1 MSKREFSFEPTT
13 CQVIKD
19 LGEALKNIKVTV
31 DFNFKNDDQNK
42 TFSEEEKNNLMQEKE
57 NLESEKTKL
66 ESILKE
72 KEEIIDNL
80 TKEKG
85 NLKIEKEELGNKVKE
100 KEEIINNL
108 TEEKRNLDS
117 EKECLENIVKEKE
130 EIINNLTKEKGIS
143 EIEKQRLE
151 NTVKEKEEIINNLI
165 EKKGISE
172 SEKQELAN
180 TVKEKEEIINNLI
193 EEGENLESEKEWLK
207 NTVKEKEEIINS
219 LTEEKGKLENRFG
232 KFDDITIK
240 YCEIMDKI
248 YECKSTESIIENNQ
262 LDIKERSHDTD
273 NILNFIS
280 VFGIEFTFATKIYS
294 AMRDYKKKFKEE
306 LNDNEKNLINTVN
319 QYYKERYNIEYDIL
333 DCLDDI
339 KGKKFDKKIMQDMDK
354 PSDSNFKTVSELYVP
369 LLRKDGETI
378 QFKAVIKG
386 IK

>member
-1 MSKREFSFEPTT
+1 
-13 CQVIKD
+13 
-19 LGEALKNIKVTV
+19 
-31 DFNFKNDDQNK
+31 
-42 TFSEEEKNNLMQEKE
+42 
-57 NLESEKTKL
+57 
-66 ESILKE
+66 
-72 KEEIIDNL
+72 
-80 TKEKG
+80 
-85 NLKIEKEELGNKVKE
+85 
-100 KEEIINNL
+100 
-108 TEEKRNLDS
+108 
-117 EKECLENIVKEKE
+117 
-130 EIINNLTKEKGIS
+130 
-143 EIEKQRLE
+143 
-151 NTVKEKEEIINNLI
+151 
-165 EKKGISE
+165 
-172 SEKQELAN
+172 
-180 TVKEKEEIINNLI
+180 
-193 EEGENLESEKEWLK
+193 
-207 NTVKEKEEIINS
+207 
-219 LTEEKGKLENRFG
+219 
-232 KFDDITIK
+232 
-240 YCEIMDKI
+240 MDKI

-319 QYYKERYNIEYDIL
+319 QYYKERYNIDYDIL